1 MEAFQ
6 MAERR
11 NINPNVN
18 DNEEQANSSE
28 VDKKKQ
34 QQDTGLGG
42 AALKGAGVKKP

>member
-1 MEAFQ
+1 

-18 DNEEQANSSE
+18 DNKEQANSSE

-34 QQDTGLGG
+34 QQGKDLGKT
-42 AALKGAGVKKP
+42 ALKGAGVKKP